1 MKDILINHLELHG
14 FIGDHQF
21 GFRKYQSCL
30 AQLLNF
36 YNNILGNIEDGSNC
50 DVIFLNFAK
59 EDMIFNV
66 DKLNVVSIG
75 RKAELKKTYN
85 YLTPG
90 NDRIITDGSLVR
102 DLGVMI
108 NEEGNYLDHISKV
121 YSKILQ

>member
-1 MKDILINHLELHG
+1 MKDILINHLELNG
-14 FIGDHQF
+14 FIGDYQF
-21 GFRKYQSCL
+21 GFRKHQSCL
-30 AQLLNF
+30 AQLLKL
-36 YNNILGNIEDGSNC
+36 YDNILRNIEDGSNC

-75 RKAELKKTYN
+75 RKADLKKTYN
-85 YLTPG
+85 YLAPG

-121 YSKILQ
+121 Y